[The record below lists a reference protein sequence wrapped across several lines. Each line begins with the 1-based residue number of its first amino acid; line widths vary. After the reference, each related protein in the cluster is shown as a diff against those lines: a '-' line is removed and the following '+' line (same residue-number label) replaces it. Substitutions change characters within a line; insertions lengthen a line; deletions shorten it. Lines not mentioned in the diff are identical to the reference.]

1 MNKKDAQKRIE
12 KLRETINHHR
22 YLYHVLNKEE
32 ISSSV
37 LDSLKK
43 ELYDLERDFPH
54 LVTSD
59 SPTQR
64 VEGEPLEEFGK
75 VRHYRPMLSFQ
86 DAFTEEDM
94 RDFEKRIKRITEEK
108 IDYFCELKIDGL
120 AVELIYENDVLIS
133 GSTRGDG
140 VVGED
145 VTQNLKTIE
154 AIPLK
159 LRSPQHFSKKEMS
172 LSNHSRWEEEGKSI
186 VVRGEVFIPKKE
198 FLKLNKTREEEG
210 LPLYANPRNIA
221 AGSIRQLDPKIAGN
235 RNLDFFAYDLVAD
248 IKEGEVVAPFGAE
261 THKEKHRL
269 LRALGFKTV
278 DKGGSRSS
286 AVAEGDKTDFYA
298 KIPAELSLPP
308 TESYC
313 KNLEEVFGFY
323 KEVERAREGYTYQID
338 GIAVFV
344 NNNRV
349 FEYLGVAGKAPR
361 GGIAYKFALEQQ
373 TTVVEDVNFQ
383 VGRTGTIT
391 PVAILKPVALGG
403 VTVSRATLHNEDE
416 IERLGIRVKDTVVV
430 GRAGDV
436 IPQVVE
442 VLTELR
448 TGKEKKINFPE
459 RCPLCDNKLVR
470 PEGEAR
476 WYCKSEDCKG
486 TRRERL
492 YYFVSKKGFDI
503 DGLGEKAINKLLEE
517 GLIST
522 PADIFFLEEGD
533 LLPLERFAEKSTKN
547 IIQAIKE
554 KKRIPLSKFL
564 QAISISFVGEGA
576 ARELSYHFTKLENIE
591 KASLEDISGI
601 YDIGPVTAQSV
612 YDFFREK
619 KNKKLLEDLKRA
631 GVVIEKEERNRKL
644 EGKTFV
650 ITGSLKTLK
659 REDAEEMISR
669 SGGRASSAVSK
680 NTHYLVVGENP
691 GTKIQRA
698 KELGVKI
705 INETEFKNLLK

>member
-1 MNKKDAQKRIE
+1 MKEKEAQKRIE

-22 YLYHVLNKEE
+22 YLYHVLNREE

-54 LVTSD
+54 LITPD

-64 VEGEPLEEFGK
+64 VEGKPLEEFGK
-75 VRHYRPMLSFQ
+75 VKHYRPMLSFQ
-86 DAFTEEDM
+86 DAFTREDM
-94 RDFEKRIKRITEEK
+94 KDFEKRMKRIVEEK

-120 AVELIYENDVLIS
+120 AVELVYENDVLMS

-159 LRSPQHFSKKEMS
+159 LRLPKKFSKKEGS
-172 LSNHSRWEEEGKSI
+172 LSNHPYWEKDEKSV
-186 VVRGEVFIPKKE
+186 VVRGEVFISKKE
-198 FLKLNKTREEEG
+198 FIKLNKTRKKEG
-210 LPLYANPRNIA
+210 LPTYANPRNIA
-221 AGSIRQLDPKIAGN
+221 AGSIRQLDPKIAAS

-248 IKEGEVVAPFGAE
+248 TKEGEVVSPFGAE
-261 THKEKHRL
+261 THEEKHRL
-269 LRALGFKTV
+269 LRTLGFKTV
-278 DKGGSRSS
+278 DR
-286 AVAEGDKTDFYA
+286 ER
-298 KIPAELSLPP
+298 
-308 TESYC
+308 YC
-313 KNLEEVFGFY
+313 KDLEEVFEFY
-323 KEVERAREGYTYQID
+323 KEVEMAREGYTYQID

-344 NNNRV
+344 NSNRV
-349 FEYLGVAGKAPR
+349 FEKLGVAGKAPR
-361 GGIAYKFALEQQ
+361 GGIAYKFPLEQQ
-373 TTVVEDVNFQ
+373 TTVIEGVHFQ

-391 PVAILKPVALGG
+391 PVAILRPVALGG

-416 IERLGIRVKDTVVV
+416 IERLGIKVKDTVVV

-436 IPQVVE
+436 IPRVVK
-442 VLTELR
+442 VLSELR
-448 TGKEKKINFPE
+448 TGREKKIKFPE
-459 RCPLCDNKLVR
+459 KCPLCEGNLVR
-470 PEGEAR
+470 PKGEAR
-476 WYCKSEDCKG
+476 WYCKSKDCKG

-492 YYFVSKKGFDI
+492 YHFVSKKGFDI
-503 DGLGEKAINKLLEE
+503 ENFGEKAIDKLLEE

-547 IIQAIKE
+547 LIKAIKE

-564 QAISISFVGEGA
+564 QAISIPFVGEGA
-576 ARELSYHFTKLENIE
+576 AQELSYHFNKLEKIE

-601 YDIGPVTAQSV
+601 HDIGPVTAQSV
-612 YDFFREK
+612 YNFFRAK

-631 GVVIEKEERNRKL
+631 GVVIEKEERSRKL

-650 ITGSLKTLK
+650 ITGSLETLK
-659 REDAEEMISR
+659 REDAEKMISL

-680 NTHYLVVGENP
+680 NTDYLVTGKNP
-691 GTKIQRA
+691 GTKLQKA
-698 KELGVKI
+698 KELGVKV